1 MIKIFLKTN
10 LLWLN
15 FNKNSNSFIVTYMSK
30 TDARKIR
37 CKINVDATNFHDTF
51 AIITFD
57 LVTTNELT
65 VIRYF
70 VLLAQFYCLRCMT
83 NNE

>member
-1 MIKIFLKTN
+1 
-10 LLWLN
+10 
-15 FNKNSNSFIVTYMSK
+15 MSK

-51 AIITFD
+51 AIITFNP
-57 LVTTNELT
+57 VTNELAVT
-65 VIRYF
+65 RYF
-70 VLLAQFYCLRCMT
+70 VLPVQFYCIRCMT

>member
-1 MIKIFLKTN
+1 
-10 LLWLN
+10 
-15 FNKNSNSFIVTYMSK
+15 MSK

-51 AIITFD
+51 AIITFET
-57 LVTTNELT
+57 VTNELAVT
-65 VIRYF
+65 RYF
-70 VLLAQFYCLRCMT
+70 ALPAQFYCLRYMT